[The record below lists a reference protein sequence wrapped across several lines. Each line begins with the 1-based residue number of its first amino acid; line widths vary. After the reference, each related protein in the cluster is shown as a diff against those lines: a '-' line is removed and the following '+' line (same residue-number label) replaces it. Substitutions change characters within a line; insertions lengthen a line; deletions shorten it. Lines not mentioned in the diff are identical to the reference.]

1 MPQGFGRTGL
11 TPEIGCG
18 ESVQEESLSAN
29 AAQFPKP
36 RILLGMERIK
46 QRTGHERVGPYHA
59 WWDHEK
65 PTGDPAGGEA
75 NQLRRDDEE
84 PLIWVVV
91 C

>member
-1 MPQGFGRTGL
+1 
-11 TPEIGCG
+11 
-18 ESVQEESLSAN
+18 
-29 AAQFPKP
+29 
-36 RILLGMERIK
+36 MERIK